1 LLVAALAATA
11 CSGHYRAG
19 PHAARLVVRQL
30 RGPGPIPVEGAYSYA
45 RVERDGKTVAQVR
58 LSAALVPR
66 AVIRLDPG
74 SYRLVSFQR
83 NCNGNCHLLGPP
95 SGECGRAFS
104 ARANETVRA
113 TVRVTFGTGCRI
125 SLR

>member
-1 LLVAALAATA
+1 MAVLAATA
-11 CSGHYRAG
+11 CSGHHQAG
-19 PHAARLVVRQL
+19 PQAARLNVRQV
-30 RGPGPIPVEGAYSYA
+30 REPGPIPVEGAYSYA
-45 RVERDGKTVAQVR
+45 RVERDGKTIVQVR

-66 AVIRLDPG
+66 AVIRLDSG

-83 NCNGNCHLLGPP
+83 DCNGNCHLLGPP
-95 SGECGRAFS
+95 SDQCSRAFS
-104 ARANETVRA
+104 VRANEAVTA

>member
-1 LLVAALAATA
+1 MLVAALAVTA

-19 PHAARLVVRQL
+19 PRSARLHVRQL
-30 RGPGPIPVEGAYSYA
+30 REPGPIPVEGAYSYA
-45 RVERDGKTVAQVR
+45 RVERNGKTVVQVR

-66 AVIRLDPG
+66 AVIRLGPG

-83 NCNGNCHLLGPP
+83 SCNGNCHFLGPP
-95 SGECGRAFS
+95 SDKCSRAFS
-104 ARANETVRA
+104 VRANEAVTA

-125 SLR
+125 SFR

>member
-1 LLVAALAATA
+1 LLVTALAATA
-11 CSGHYRAG
+11 CSGHHRAV
-19 PHAARLVVRQL
+19 PHSARLDVRQL
-30 RGPGPIPVEGAYSYA
+30 RQPGPIPVEGAYSYA
-45 RVERDGKTVAQVR
+45 RVERDGRKVVQVR

-66 AVIRLDPG
+66 AAIPLDPG

-95 SGECGRAFS
+95 SDECGRAFS
-104 ARANETVRA
+104 VRSDEALTA

-125 SLR
+125 SFS

>member
-19 PHAARLVVRQL
+19 LHSARVNVRQV
-30 RGPGPIPVEGAYSYA
+30 RQPGPIPVEGAYSYA
-45 RVERDGKTVAQVR
+45 RVERDGKKVVQVR

-83 NCNGNCHLLGPP
+83 DCNGNCHLLGPP
-95 SGECGRAFS
+95 SDECGRAFS
-104 ARANETVRA
+104 VRADESVRA

-125 SLR
+125 SFR

>member
-1 LLVAALAATA
+1 LLVAALAVTA

-19 PHAARLVVRQL
+19 PHSARLNVRQL
-30 RGPGPIPVEGAYSYA
+30 RQPGPIPVEGAYSYA
-45 RVERDGKTVAQVR
+45 RVERDGKTVVQAR

-74 SYRLVSFQR
+74 SYRLASFQR
-83 NCNGNCHLLGPP
+83 DCSANCHFLDPP
-95 SGECGRAFS
+95 SDECSRAFS
-104 ARANETVRA
+104 VQEDETVTA

-125 SLR
+125 SFR

>member
-1 LLVAALAATA
+1 MLVAALAATA

-19 PHAARLVVRQL
+19 PHAARLVVRQV

-45 RVERDGKTVAQVR
+45 RVERDGKKVVQVR
-58 LSAALVPR
+58 LSAAFVPR

-83 NCNGNCHLLGPP
+83 DCNGNCHLLGPASDKCNRP
-95 SGECGRAFS
+95 FS
-104 ARANETVRA
+104 ARADESVRA
-113 TVRVTFGTGCRI
+113 TVRVTYGTGCRI
-125 SLR
+125 SFR

>member
-1 LLVAALAATA
+1 MLVAALAATA

-19 PHAARLVVRQL
+19 PHSARLHVRQV
-30 RGPGPIPVEGAYSYA
+30 RQPGPIPVEGAYSYA
-45 RVERDGKTVAQVR
+45 RVERDGKKVVQVR

-83 NCNGNCHLLGPP
+83 DCNGNGHLLGPP
-95 SGECGRAFS
+95 SDGCSRAFS
-104 ARANETVRA
+104 VRANERARA

-125 SLR
+125 SFR